1 MTKKVQNIWRKEMLA
16 LMNEDADWYRN
27 EDTERFKRIQ
37 ELAKKI
43 ETASTRQ
50 FSSHISKE
58 RFEAYQKMGL
68 QFKEILSLDPLEKTL
83 LCLHVHFPPIGFMVN
98 ILVLLDPF
106 VC

>member
-1 MTKKVQNIWRKEMLA
+1 MLA

-58 RFEAYQKMGL
+58 RFEAY
-68 QFKEILSLDPLEKTL
+68 
-83 LCLHVHFPPIGFMVN
+83 
-98 ILVLLDPF
+98 
-106 VC
+106 

>member
-1 MTKKVQNIWRKEMLA
+1 MLA

-43 ETASTRQ
+43 ETASARQ

-58 RFEAYQKMGL
+58 RFEAYERMGL
-68 QFKEILSLDPLEKTL
+68 NLKEIAEE
-83 LCLHVHFPPIGFMVN
+83 FN
-98 ILVLLDPF
+98 ITTTA
-106 VC
+106 

>member
-1 MTKKVQNIWRKEMLA
+1 MTKKKVQNIWRKEMLA

-43 ETASTRQ
+43 ETATSNQTQ

-58 RFEAYQKMGL
+58 RFEAYQRMGL
-68 QFKEILSLDPLEKTL
+68 QFKEIAEEFHITTTALQQWRKDNGY
-83 LCLHVHFPPIGFMVN
+83 PIYN
-98 ILVLLDPF
+98 KNNKK
-106 VC
+106 

>member
-1 MTKKVQNIWRKEMLA
+1 MFFYYSTLFDSRFKTLQQN
-16 LMNEDADWYRN
+16 RN

-58 RFEAYQKMGL
+58 RFEAYQRMGL
-68 QFKEILSLDPLEKTL
+68 QFKEIAEEFNITTTALQQWRKDNGY
-83 LCLHVHFPPIGFMVN
+83 PIYN
-98 ILVLLDPF
+98 KNNRK
-106 VC
+106 

>member
-1 MTKKVQNIWRKEMLA
+1 MLA

-37 ELAKKI
+37 ELCKKI

-68 QFKEILSLDPLEKTL
+68 QFKRDSRRIPYNNYSVTA
-83 LCLHVHFPPIGFMVN
+83 MA
-98 ILVLLDPF
+98 
-106 VC
+106 

>member
-1 MTKKVQNIWRKEMLA
+1 MTKKLIKIWRKEMLA

-68 QFKEILSLDPLEKTL
+68 QFKEIAEEFHITTTALQQWRKDNGY
-83 LCLHVHFPPIGFMVN
+83 PIYN
-98 ILVLLDPF
+98 KNNKK
-106 VC
+106 

>member
-1 MTKKVQNIWRKEMLA
+1 MTKKKVQNIWRKEMLA

-37 ELAKKI
+37 ELAKKKI

-58 RFEAYQKMGL
+58 RFEAYQRMGL
-68 QFKEILSLDPLEKTL
+68 QFKEIAEEFYITTTALQQWRKDNGY
-83 LCLHVHFPPIGFMVN
+83 PICN
-98 ILVLLDPF
+98 KNNKK
-106 VC
+106 

>member
-1 MTKKVQNIWRKEMLA
+1 MTKKEQSIWRKEMLA

-68 QFKEILSLDPLEKTL
+68 QFKEIAEE
-83 LCLHVHFPPIGFMVN
+83 FN
-98 ILVLLDPF
+98 ITTTALQQWRKDNGYPF
-106 VC
+106 YNKNNKK

>member
-1 MTKKVQNIWRKEMLA
+1 
-16 LMNEDADWYRN
+16 
-27 EDTERFKRIQ
+27 ERFKRIQ

-68 QFKEILSLDPLEKTL
+68 QFKEIAEEFNITTTALQQWRKDNGY
-83 LCLHVHFPPIGFMVN
+83 PIYN
-98 ILVLLDPF
+98 KNNKK
-106 VC
+106 